1 VSSLRFTFY
10 VIISL
15 ETVIQFNFMDQFLA
29 QLPQTIINGLTL
41 GSVYALIALGY
52 SMVYGVLRLLNFAHG
67 DVYMVGA
74 YIGYGVLLVLLP
86 ASGALLPTFLI
97 ILVMLLL
104 AMIGAGIL
112 GVAIERFAYRPLRKA
127 PRIAPLISALGVS
140 FVLQNLIQLTISPR
154 PLSYGSGTL
163 ISTDSGITLA
173 DTRIHT
179 ARLLVVGVTLA
190 LMLGLTY
197 FVRSTRLGRAMRAVS
212 MDLDAAA
219 MMGVNVD
226 QVIAV
231 TFLIGSA
238 LAGGAGVLVGIVF
251 FSIQH
256 TMGFLAGLK
265 GFTAS
270 VVGGIGNIPGAVLG
284 GLLIGMAEAFASVY
298 ISVTFK
304 DAIAF
309 TILVIVLLI
318 RPSGLLGRAVL
329 QKV

>member
-1 VSSLRFTFY
+1 M
-10 VIISL
+10 
-15 ETVIQFNFMDQFLA
+15 EQFFA
-29 QLPQTIINGLTL
+29 QLPQTIVNGLTL

-52 SMVYGVLRLLNFAHG
+52 SMVYGILKLLNFAHG

-74 YIGYGVLLVLLP
+74 YIGYGVLILLIP
-86 ASGALLPTFLI
+86 ASGPLLPIPIIVLLMLLAAMLGCALL
-97 ILVMLLL
+97 
-104 AMIGAGIL
+104 GIT
-112 GVAIERFAYRPLRKA
+112 IERFAYRPLRNA

-140 FVLQNLIQLTISPR
+140 FFLQNLIQLTVSPR

-163 ISTDSGITLA
+163 IPIDSGLSIGDL
-173 DTRIHT
+173 RIHT
-179 ARLLVVGVTLA
+179 SRLLLIGITIV
-190 LMLGLTY
+190 LMLALTY

-212 MDLDAAA
+212 MDIDAAA

-226 QVIAV
+226 RVVLV

-251 FSIQH
+251 LSIQH
-256 TMGFLAGLK
+256 TMGFLAGIK

-270 VVGGIGNIPGAVLG
+270 VVGGIGSIPGAVVG

-309 TILVIVLLI
+309 AILVIVLLVK
-318 RPSGLLGRAVL
+318 PSGLLGRVVA

>member
-1 VSSLRFTFY
+1 
-10 VIISL
+10 
-15 ETVIQFNFMDQFLA
+15 MDQFLA
-29 QLPQTIINGLTL
+29 QLPQTVINGLTL

-52 SMVYGVLRLLNFAHG
+52 SMVYGILKLLNFAHG
-67 DVYMVGA
+67 DVYMIGA
-74 YIGYGVLLVLLP
+74 YIGYAVLVLLVPVSGPLVPLPVVILL
-86 ASGALLPTFLI
+86 
-97 ILVMLLL
+97 MLLL
-104 AMIGAGIL
+104 AMVGCGLIG
-112 GVAIERFAYRPLRKA
+112 VTIERFAYRPLRNA

-140 FVLQNLIQLTISPR
+140 FILQNLIQLTVSAR

-163 ISTDSGITLA
+163 IPVDSGLGIG
-173 DTRIHT
+173 DMRVHT
-179 ARLLVVGVTLA
+179 ARLLVLGTT
-190 LMLGLTY
+190 LMLMLALTY
-197 FVRSTRLGRAMRAVS
+197 FVRSTRLGRAMRAVA
-212 MDLDAAA
+212 MDIDAAA

-226 QVIAV
+226 RVIMA

-238 LAGGAGVLVGIVF
+238 LAGVAGVLVGIVF

-270 VVGGIGNIPGAVLG
+270 VVGGIGNIPGAVVG
-284 GLLIGMAEAFASVY
+284 GLLLGMAEAFASVY

-309 TILVIVLLI
+309 IILVIVLLI
-318 RPSGLLGRAVL
+318 KPSGLLGRPVG

>member
-1 VSSLRFTFY
+1 MQL
-10 VIISL
+10 
-15 ETVIQFNFMDQFLA
+15 FLD

-52 SMVYGVLRLLNFAHG
+52 SMVYGILKLLNFAHG

-74 YIGYGVLLVLLP
+74 YIGYGVLITLIP
-86 ASGALLPTFLI
+86 PSGPLLPTPLI
-97 ILVMLLL
+97 ILVMLLV
-104 AMIGAGIL
+104 AMLGCAVL
-112 GVAIERFAYRPLRKA
+112 GVAIERFAYRPLRNA

-140 FVLQNLIQLTISPR
+140 FFLQNIIQLTISPR

-163 ISTDSGITLA
+163 LSMDSGLA
-173 DTRIHT
+173 LGSFRIST
-179 ARLLVVGVTLA
+179 ARLLVIGTTIL
-190 LMLGLTY
+190 LMLILTY
-197 FVRSTRLGRAMRAVS
+197 FIRSTRLGRAMRAVA
-212 MDLDAAA
+212 MDIDAAA
-219 MMGVNVD
+219 MMGVDVD
-226 QVIAV
+226 RVIIV

-251 FSIQH
+251 LSIQH

-270 VVGGIGNIPGAVLG
+270 VVGGIGSIPGAVVG
-284 GLLIGMAEAFASVY
+284 GLLLGLAEALSSVY

-309 TILVIVLLI
+309 VILVIVLLVK
-318 RPSGLLGRAVL
+318 PSGLLGRAVS